1 MESTAKI
8 EELPL
13 KLTTTYGRARQYFS
27 DKYSVFNWG
36 DMPDQIPNKGA
47 ATAILSAFFFESLG
61 KKDLQTHYLGL
72 FENKRVRNLK
82 QLGTPTNAI
91 EIGLFRTLPL
101 KVTEIDYDYSSY
113 QDVKS
118 IYRFPFKII
127 YRNHLSKK
135 SNILKRQVKEE
146 IILEGSGFD
155 GALKLE
161 NKLETPFLE
170 FVTTLESDQR
180 YIDWEEASKIA
191 GLQKEELSEL
201 RAFALFVNDVI
212 VKAFF
217 RIGVVVENGK
227 LEIGFDQDRRL
238 TLLNAA
244 GTLEENR
251 LTLEGFPIGL
261 ELAEIFYSRT
271 QWGKEVVAQ
280 MRKNPH
286 SWRQNCRSTPPSL
299 PSDLVNIISNLYCA
313 CANEITKK
321 KWFSKTPPLGYLSD
335 QIKDIFKR

>member
-1 MESTAKI
+1 MKSNAKVKG
-8 EELPL
+8 LPL
-13 KLTTTYGRARQYFS
+13 RLTNSYGRARQYFS
-27 DKYSVFNWG
+27 NKYSIFNWG

-47 ATAILSAFFFESLG
+47 ATAILSAFFFERLRQKG
-61 KKDLQTHYLGL
+61 LRTHYLGL
-72 FENKRVRNLK
+72 FENKMVRNLK
-82 QLGTPTNAI
+82 QLGAPTNAI
-91 EIGLFRTLPL
+91 EIGLFRSLPL
-101 KVTEIDYDYSSY
+101 KVTDVVHDYSSY

-127 YRNHLSKK
+127 YRNHLSKR
-135 SNILKRQVKEE
+135 SNILKRLVKEE
-146 IILEGSGFD
+146 VILEGSGFD

-170 FVTTLESDQR
+170 IATTLESDQR
-180 YIDWEEASKIA
+180 YIDWKEASKIA
-191 GLQKEELSEL
+191 GLQKEELSRL

-217 RIGVVVENGK
+217 RIGVVVEDGK

-251 LTLEGFPIGL
+251 LTLEEFPIGL
-261 ELAEIFYSRT
+261 ELAEIFYSKT

-280 MRKNPH
+280 MKRNPH
-286 SWRQNCRSTPPSL
+286 NWRQKCRLKPLSL
-299 PSDLVNIISNLYCA
+299 PIDLVNLISNLYCA
-313 CANEITKK
+313 CANEITKQ
-321 KWFSKTPPLGYLSD
+321 KWFTNTPPLGYLSD